1 MLKKIFILLTFL
13 FFQSSQLYSRE
24 FNYEVYG
31 LNLNFLNIKLN
42 FNDNK
47 LYSIINSKGLAGY
60 FIKSKS
66 IIQTTLDKDNNSL
79 SYYFN
84 SLRRNEEKT
93 YHYKKVNNII
103 DFDKIKLNKGE
114 NFKKIIKTDL
124 LNTLDPLTA
133 IKLILFDNTLNSKC
147 KNKTKIFDGDDVYL
161 VSLTKNK
168 INYPFIKYKKQNYK
182 ISFSCRL
189 NYKAISGH
197 KFKREK
203 KLNSLSIDTYFS
215 KISNDIIP
223 VYFETKA
230 KLVPLKMY
238 LSTIITP

>member
-1 MLKKIFILLTFL
+1 MFKKILILLTFV
-13 FFQSSQLYSRE
+13 FFQSSHLYSRE
-24 FNYEVYG
+24 FHYEVYG
-31 LNLNFLNIKLN
+31 LNLNFLNIKYN
-42 FNDNK
+42 INDNK

-60 FIKSKS
+60 FIKSQS
-66 IIQTTLDKDNNSL
+66 IIQTTIDKENNSL

-84 SLRRNEEKT
+84 SLKKDQKKT
-93 YHYKKVNNII
+93 YHYKKINNAI
-103 DFDKIKLNKGE
+103 DLDKIKLNKGE
-114 NFKKIIKTDL
+114 NFKKIIRSDL
-124 LNTLDPLTA
+124 LNTLDPLSA
-133 IKLILFDNTLNSKC
+133 VELILFDNFLNSKC
-147 KNKTKIFDGDDVYL
+147 EKKQKIFDGDDVYL

-168 INYPFIKYKKQNYK
+168 INYPSIKYKNQNYK

-203 KLNSLSIDTYFS
+203 KLNSLYLDIYFA

-230 KLVPLKMY
+230 KLLPLKMY
-238 LSTIITP
+238 LSTILTP

>member
-1 MLKKIFILLTFL
+1 MFKKILILFIIIFS
-13 FFQSSQLYSRE
+13 QSSFLYSRE

-42 FNDNK
+42 IGDNK

-84 SLRRNEEKT
+84 SSRRNEEKT
-93 YHYKKVNNII
+93 YHYKKINNII
-103 DFDKIKLNKGE
+103 DFDKIKLDKGE
-114 NFKKIIKTDL
+114 NFIKINKDDL
-124 LNTLDPLTA
+124 SNTLDPLSA
-133 IKLILFDNTLNSKC
+133 VELILFDNILNPKC
-147 KNKTKIFDGDDVYL
+147 ENKKKIFDGDDVYL

-168 INYPFIKYKKQNYK
+168 TFYPIIKYKNQNYK
-182 ISFSCRL
+182 IIFSCRL

-203 KLNSLSIDTYFS
+203 KLNSLYIDIYFS
-215 KISNDIIP
+215 KISSDIIP

-230 KLVPLKMY
+230 KLIPLKMY
-238 LSTIITP
+238 LSTILTP

>member
-1 MLKKIFILLTFL
+1 MLKKILVLLTFL
-13 FFQSSQLYSRE
+13 FFQSSHLYSRE

-42 FNDNK
+42 FNDSK
-47 LYSIINSKGLAGY
+47 LYSVINSKGLTGY

-66 IIQTTLDKDNNSL
+66 IIQTTLDKDNNVL

-84 SLRRNEEKT
+84 SLRINEEKT
-93 YHYKKVNNII
+93 YHYKKTNNQI
-103 DFDKIKLNKGE
+103 DFYKIKSNKGKD
-114 NFKKIIKTDL
+114 FKKINKSDL
-124 LNTLDPLTA
+124 LNTFDPLTA
-133 IKLILFDNTLNSKC
+133 VKLVLFNNTIDSKC
-147 KNKTKIFDGDDVYL
+147 TNRKKIYDGDDVYL
-161 VSLTKNK
+161 ILLAKNK
-168 INYPFIKYKKQNYK
+168 VNYSFIKYKNKEYK

-197 KFKREK
+197 KFKREI
-203 KLNSLSIDTYFS
+203 KLNSLYTDVYFS

-230 KLVPLKMY
+230 KFVPLKMY
-238 LSTIITP
+238 LSTILTP

>member
-1 MLKKIFILLTFL
+1 MFKKILILFIFV
-13 FFQSSQLYSRE
+13 FFQSSHLYSRE

-31 LNLNFLNIKLN
+31 LNLNFLNLELN
-42 FNDNK
+42 INDNK

-60 FIKSKS
+60 FIKSQS
-66 IIQTTLDKDNNSL
+66 VIQTTLDKESNSV

-84 SLRRNEEKT
+84 SSRKNEEKI
-93 YHYKKVNNII
+93 YQYKKINNII
-103 DFDKIKLNKGE
+103 NLDKIILDKGE
-114 NFKKIIKTDL
+114 NFKKILRSDL
-124 LNTLDPLTA
+124 LNTFDPLSA
-133 IKLILFDNTLNSKC
+133 VGLILFNNDLNSKC
-147 KNKTKIFDGDDVYL
+147 ENRKKIFDGDDVYL
-161 VSLTKNK
+161 VFLTKNEIK
-168 INYPFIKYKKQNYK
+168 YPFIKYKNKKYK

-203 KLNSLSIDTYFS
+203 KLNSLYMDIYFS

-230 KLVPLKMY
+230 KLILLKMY
-238 LSTIITP
+238 LSTILTP